1 MDTVKFGA
9 LLKALRK
16 EKGLTQEQLAEK
28 LGVTNR
34 TVSRWETGAN
44 LPDMDVLIELTEFYQ
59 VDMKA
64 LICGERKVAEMQKEE
79 KETLQTLA
87 AYNSQK
93 QINKIQKVL
102 VAVTGVVAA
111 GGLIYTAFR
120 LMDETIGGE
129 LLLLLWLFGFVIYSA
144 IMGSFKKKRK
154 AEEKRF
160 IWIGGFAAVILSNI
174 AVFAFLFGTGSYRNF
189 GLAGAYY
196 ILGAVF
202 FAFFASGVAV
212 HILFRHL
219 IKKTGQ

>member
-9 LLKALRK
+9 LLKELRK

-28 LGVTNR
+28 LGITNR

-64 LICGERKVAEMQKEE
+64 LICGERKATEMQKEE
-79 KETLQTLA
+79 KETLQIIV

-93 QINKIQKVL
+93 RIDKIQKVFA
-102 VAVTGVVAA
+102 AVTGAVALV
-111 GGLIYTAFR
+111 GLIYTALR

-129 LLLLLWLFGFVIYSA
+129 ILLLLWIFGFASYSA
-144 IMGSFKKKRK
+144 IMGSFGKKRRT
-154 AEEKRF
+154 EEKRL
-160 IWIGGFAAVILSNI
+160 IWIGGFTAVILSNI

-189 GLAGAYY
+189 GLAGVYY
-196 ILGAVF
+196 ILVTVF
-202 FAFFASGVAV
+202 LAFVAAGVTV
-212 HILFRHL
+212 YILAKRY
-219 IKKTGQ
+219 IKK